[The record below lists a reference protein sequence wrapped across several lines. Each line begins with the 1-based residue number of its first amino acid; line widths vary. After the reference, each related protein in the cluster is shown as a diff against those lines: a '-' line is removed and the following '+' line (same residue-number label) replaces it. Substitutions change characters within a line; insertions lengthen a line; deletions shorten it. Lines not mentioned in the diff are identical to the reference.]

1 MMSQL
6 GFASC
11 TARIVNFLHPPT
23 HTEHYHHKP
32 TLSFPTRVHTCGYAA
47 CLLTVACLCAFLQNG
62 ILKVS
67 ACDKVTGAENSVV
80 ITNSKGRLSEDEV
93 EKMVAEAEKY
103 TEEDRLFTE
112 RLAAKNDLEMMAY
125 NLLNLAREVEIEKLE
140 RKAKEVQAWCDE
152 VSLTATTEMYL
163 EKKASMEKLMSKLG
177 VG

>member
-1 MMSQL
+1 M
-6 GFASC
+6 
-11 TARIVNFLHPPT
+11 
-23 HTEHYHHKP
+23 
-32 TLSFPTRVHTCGYAA
+32 
-47 CLLTVACLCAFLQNG
+47 
-62 ILKVS
+62 
-67 ACDKVTGAENSVV
+67 V

-103 TEEDRLFTE
+103 AEEDRLFTE